1 MIRNRSCTGK
11 ADLIA
16 ALTGI
21 IAEEQTNAGRLLIT
35 IDGPCASGKT
45 TLARELADALHAAVV
60 HTDDFVIPHEQKTK
74 ERLAVPGGNCDD
86 ERLLNEVVEPWKS
99 GRSGRFRRY

>member
-35 IDGPCASGKT
+35 IAERSCGTVEERTIRKIQKIRLQSG
-45 TLARELADALHAAVV
+45 LPV
-60 HTDDFVIPHEQKTK
+60 
-74 ERLAVPGGNCDD
+74 
-86 ERLLNEVVEPWKS
+86 
-99 GRSGRFRRY
+99 